1 VKIGVSLF
9 LLGVILMAIGV
20 ATPGTITGAAAVYPL
35 ASVAFFA
42 GLLCIFASMV
52 VIQVTRKR

>member
-1 VKIGVSLF
+1 MKIGVSLF
-9 LLGVILMAIGV
+9 LLGAILMTIGV
-20 ATPGTITGAAAVYPL
+20 ATPGTITGEAVVYPL
-35 ASVAFFA
+35 ASIAFFA

>member
-1 VKIGVSLF
+1 MKTSIILS
-9 LLGVILMAIGV
+9 LLGAILMTIGI
-20 ATPGTITGAAAVYPL
+20 ATPGTIMGAAAVYPL
-35 ASVAFFA
+35 ASIAFFA